1 MALAGRNIRGG
12 CAGMIEF
19 TVTEWAAWAPGLQTR
34 EAWLAW
40 AGAPAPP
47 QGEDSPALAEVPAL
61 QRRRIDRLGR
71 MAIQAAYWCDEAVAA
86 GAPLVFASRHG
97 DVQRSLELLRQQA
110 HGEPMSP
117 TAFGLSV
124 HNAIAA
130 LYTIV
135 RGERGNYLAL
145 AAGRASVETALLE
158 AAGLLA
164 DGASEVRVVVY
175 DATLPADY
183 GPFADEPEASY
194 AWCWRVRAAAAA
206 GARLSLAWMPALDAD
221 APAPASTLPAGLAPL
236 QFLLAAAQQHEQT
249 GDGIRW
255 RWRRHD

>member
-1 MALAGRNIRGG
+1 
-12 CAGMIEF
+12 MIEF
-19 TVTEWAAWAPGLQTR
+19 TVTEWAAWAPDLQMR

-40 AGAPAPP
+40 ASAPALPR
-47 QGEDSPALAEVPAL
+47 GEGSPALAEVPAL

-71 MAIQAAYWCDEAVAA
+71 MAIQAAYWCDEAAA
-86 GAPLVFASRHG
+86 IGAPLVFASRHG

-110 HGEPMSP
+110 RSEPMSP

-130 LYTIV
+130 LYTIL

-145 AAGRASVETALLE
+145 AAGRASVETALIE
-158 AAGLLA
+158 AVGLLA

-175 DATLPADY
+175 DAPLPADY
-183 GPFADEPEASY
+183 GCFVDEPEAGY

-206 GARLSLAWMPALDAD
+206 GARLSLEWLPATDAD
-221 APAPASTLPAGLAPL
+221 AAAPAAALPAGLAPL
-236 QFLLAAAQQHEQT
+236 QFLLAGARQHEQT
-249 GDGIRW
+249 GDGVRW